1 MQILLLT
8 TGVDE
13 KGLLVAGSLPEICS
27 WVITGCALAI
37 LLAGIRTLGGI
48 PGGNRLFPPSI
59 FAAIGTC
66 AGAAGIA
73 RAAIYF
79 LPSSNTRFHLVC
91 AIAGF
96 ASALCLAALAYCR
109 WKGQAIP
116 LPVRLPIILFF
127 CVYALCEYRVWSA
140 STQLMEYAFPMLATV
155 FLLLTSYH
163 RAALEVRMNGRRS
176 YVFCNLAALF
186 FSLLAVPHDPAF
198 FVPMAVWMLSDTCSL
213 QQMVRRVRTAPQE
226 PQDEV

>member
-1 MQILLLT
+1 MQIVLFT

-13 KGLLVAGSLPEICS
+13 KGLLVTGSLPEICS
-27 WVITGCALAI
+27 WVITGCALII
-37 LLAGIRTLGGI
+37 LLLGIRSLGGI
-48 PGGNRLFPPSI
+48 PGGNRLFPPSV

-66 AGAAGIA
+66 VGAGGIGW
-73 RAAIYF
+73 AAIRF
-79 LPSSNTRFHLVC
+79 LLSANTPFHMVC

-96 ASALCLAALAYCR
+96 VCVLCLAALAYCR
-109 WKGQAIP
+109 WKGQAIT
-116 LPVRLPIILFF
+116 LLARLPMILFF
-127 CVYALCEYRVWSA
+127 SVYALCQYRVWSA

-155 FLLLTSYH
+155 YLLLTSYH
-163 RAALEVRMNGRRS
+163 RAALEVRVNGRRS

-213 QQMVRRVRTAPQE
+213 QHMVRRVRTVPQE
-226 PQDEV
+226 PQNEV